1 MIKKKLRFNQE
12 ECIFTAFSWTVL
24 VCVGDDVSLTCKTN
38 STALEWR
45 VSVGNVDTRV
55 GTQYITSTSLANV
68 TDFVTSVGVFKFSR
82 TSLMSPLVS
91 VLHIENI
98 TSGLNGTRVQCS
110 SFSDSVVLNSTII
123 NVSEY
128 GKFQQR
134 KFINYS
140 CIIIKL

>member
-1 MIKKKLRFNQE
+1 M
-12 ECIFTAFSWTVL
+12 
-24 VCVGDDVSLTCKTN
+24 
-38 STALEWR
+38 
-45 VSVGNVDTRV
+45 GNVDTRV
-55 GTQYITSTSLANV
+55 GTQYITSTSPANV
-68 TDFVTSVGVFKFSR
+68 TDFVTSVGVFRFSR